1 MGPRRSKSKLVV
13 EMAGKPQRPD
23 GGRASQEEAGRLEAA
38 HFHPMEAM
46 GGMGQMDQMDLE
58 QLLLFTHPA
67 NMDSLA
73 INTDANTQI
82 NLDPITNDNTPSSLF
97 SVSDP
102 LFGSSAASFAM
113 PTDNADS
120 VSVAEFMTLLS
131 PYVNFNNFT
140 ADEAEMML
148 TPIISPAMTPSA
160 DFANLNL
167 QSGTNF
173 SPLSS
178 PALRP
183 VKQSDNSSSTNPGI
197 KRNSRRSGA
206 SLPVSALDRKK
217 KLPPRSPYT
226 IPRPSIST
234 SGVDPL
240 KISSP
245 LLTAISSTTAY
256 SSGSIE
262 DTAAREDSSS
272 TTSEMDMVASPVV
285 TSPDA
290 VDRASSSSHSNNNH
304 KETVFKVPQV
314 PASKSKSLP
323 TQLNAEGRPKSR
335 TSASP
340 SMDPVTP
347 GMLMNIR
354 SDDEKQA
361 SLEQHNLHQYQMP
374 HQQPQQVQAITSSP
388 VLKSFVHARSSDVVE
403 SEADKA
409 CAASA
414 AVTSR
419 DKRRKSAASGSSEKT
434 YVSPALKPVPI
445 LPNLSKADQSM
456 EDAVSKLTQN
466 SNYQNI
472 IEGDSGVVGFDSSDL
487 NTDLESKKEHH
498 KASEQ
503 RRRDQMKQC
512 FDGLREVLP
521 KFTDRN
527 PSKEKILQFSRDYII
542 TMQQQQT
549 RTEAALLQQNQKLD
563 DQSQLISELRAE
575 IEALRRK

>member
-1 MGPRRSKSKLVV
+1 
-13 EMAGKPQRPD
+13 MATGGRKMQQRPD
-23 GGRASQEEAGRLEAA
+23 GARAAQEDAGSLEAGHFNPLES
-38 HFHPMEAM
+38 M
-46 GGMGQMDQMDLE
+46 GSMTHMDQMELE
-58 QLLLFTHPA
+58 QLLLFTHSSTH
-67 NMDSLA
+67 MDSLA
-73 INTDANTQI
+73 INTDTNNQI
-82 NLDPITNDNTPSSLF
+82 NLDPITSDNTPSSLF

-113 PTDNADS
+113 PADNANS
-120 VSVAEFMTLLS
+120 VSVAEFMNLLS

-183 VKQSDNSSSTNPGI
+183 VKQSDSNSSSTNPGI

-226 IPRPSIST
+226 IPRPSISAT
-234 SGVDPL
+234 GVDPL

-245 LLTAISSTTAY
+245 LLTAISSSTAY
-256 SSGSIE
+256 SSGSID
-262 DTAAREDSSS
+262 DTAAREDSS
-272 TTSEMDMVASPVV
+272 TSEMDMVASPVV
-285 TSPDA
+285 TSP
-290 VDRASSSSHSNNNH
+290 VETNRASSSSHSSSNNNL
-304 KETVFKVPQV
+304 KDSVFKVPQV
-314 PASKSKSLP
+314 PASKTKSLP
-323 TQLNAEGRPKSR
+323 TLNGDGRPKIR

-361 SLEQHNLHQYQMP
+361 SLEQHNNMHQYQMP
-374 HQQPQQVQAITSSP
+374 AHSQQVHAITASP
-388 VLKSFVHARSSDVVE
+388 TLNAFVHARSSDLVE
-403 SEADKA
+403 SEADKS
-409 CAASA
+409 CAAP
-414 AVTSR
+414 VTVAPR
-419 DKRRKSAASGSSEKT
+419 DKRRKSAAGSSSEKHF
-434 YVSPALKPVPI
+434 VSPALKPVPI

-472 IEGDSGVVGFDSSDL
+472 IEGESGVVGFESSDL
-487 NTDLESKKEHH
+487 NTDVESKKEHH

-542 TMQQQQT
+542 GMQQQQA
-549 RTEAALLQQNQKLD
+549 RTEAALLQQQQKLD
-563 DQSQLISELRAE
+563 DQSQVILELRAE
-575 IEALRRK
+575 IEALRK

>member
-1 MGPRRSKSKLVV
+1 
-13 EMAGKPQRPD
+13 MAGGKTQRPD
-23 GGRASQEEAGRLEAA
+23 SARASQEDADRLEAG
-38 HFHPMEAM
+38 HFHPMESM

-58 QLLLFTHPA
+58 QLLLFTHSA
-67 NMDSLA
+67 HMDSLA

-82 NLDPITNDNTPSSLF
+82 NLDPITSDNTPSSLF

-113 PTDNADS
+113 PADNANS

-245 LLTAISSTTAY
+245 LLTAISSTSAY

-285 TSPDA
+285 TSPVVVEA
-290 VDRASSSSHSNNNH
+290 NRASSSSSSHSNKNL
-304 KETVFKVPQV
+304 KESVFKVPQV
-314 PASKSKSLP
+314 PASKTKSLP
-323 TQLNAEGRPKSR
+323 TMNGEGRPKSR

-361 SLEQHNLHQYQMP
+361 SLEQHNMHQYQMP
-374 HQQPQQVQAITSSP
+374 HQPQQVHPITSSP

-409 CAASA
+409 CVAPAT
-414 AVTSR
+414 VTPR
-419 DKRRKSAASGSSEKT
+419 DKRRKSAGSGSSEKN

-445 LPNLSKADQSM
+445 LPNLSKADQNM

-542 TMQQQQT
+542 TMQQQQA
-549 RTEAALLQQNQKLD
+549 RTEAALLQKNQKLD
-563 DQSQLISELRAE
+563 DQSQVILELRAE